1 MRFTSNSKHR
11 YTRQLNFIMTNESR
25 IKEKVCDFG
34 NLYNALWK
42 CKRNVGWKDSVAGYV
57 KNGLVN
63 CLSLREQLM
72 NGTYEISK
80 YTMFKVYEPKERD
93 IVSTRI
99 KDRVF
104 QRSLCDNYLTE
115 EITRSF
121 IYDNCACQEGKG
133 TKFARDR
140 LKVHLQR
147 FYRKHDLDGY
157 VLKCDLSNFF
167 GSTRHDVAIAAVE
180 KRVDDAWAV
189 SEVTRIIKSF
199 NQGENPDVGM
209 GLGSQVTQLVE
220 LAVLDDFD
228 HYIKEQLHIKHYIR
242 YNDDFI
248 LIHEDKDYLRKC
260 KVLIE
265 KWITDLGLRLSPKK
279 TQLFPITQP
288 IHFLGFSFR
297 LTATGKVVMKLLP
310 EKISHERRKL
320 RKLVER
326 AKAGYLTRE
335 QVDECF
341 KSWKAHA
348 EQGDTYN
355 LVNKMYEYY
364 VELWR

>member
-1 MRFTSNSKHR
+1 MN
-11 YTRQLNFIMTNESR
+11 NESKV
-25 IKEKVCDFG
+25 KETVCDFD
-34 NLYNALWK
+34 NLYKALWK

-57 KNGLVN
+57 KNGLAN
-63 CLSLREQLM
+63 CLTLKEQLM

-115 EITRSF
+115 EMSRSF
-121 IYDNCACQEGKG
+121 IYDNCACQKDKG

-140 LKVHLQR
+140 LKAHLQR
-147 FYRKHDLDGY
+147 FYRKHGVEGY

-167 GSTRHDVAIAAVE
+167 GSTSHEIAIAAVE
-180 KRVDDAWAV
+180 KRVGDEWAV
-189 SEVTRIIKSF
+189 AEVTRIINSF

-220 LAVLDDFD
+220 LAVLDDLD
-228 HYIKEQLHIKHYIR
+228 HYIKERLHIKHYVR

-248 LIHEDKDYLRKC
+248 LIHESKSHLRNC
-260 KVLIE
+260 KTLIE
-265 KWITDLGLRLSPKK
+265 EKITELGLKLSSKK

-297 LTATGKVVMKLLP
+297 LTPTGKVVMKLLP
-310 EKISHERRKL
+310 AKISHERRKL

-348 EQGDTYN
+348 KQGDTYN
-355 LVNKMYEYY
+355 LINRMYEYY
-364 VELWR
+364 QSLWR